1 MATCNCLLLLFIFVA
16 ILESLL
22 FAVIYAGWSSYVY
35 ILIDYGFYIELC
47 ETNKLSSNIVGNNS
61 VSLMLNNLQT
71 VQNNNA
77 DSFYTA
83 ISDQNLSTYSLENT
97 TLNRHSCK
105 EQQEQLHLLYS
116 ISMVPIFIL
125 GLCWGPL
132 IYKFGVTGPKI
143 LSIIITCCG
152 CLFLGFVNRDMPLLI
167 VPGMVCVGVGGICLL
182 TINLKISSL
191 LTIGSGLYIAILSGA
206 CDSSVITFRII
217 KVFHDYGVPYKYP
230 FIGFVIL
237 HIIVAGS
244 SLLLHRKFDIKPKDE
259 QISEI
264 TDEINSNNTE
274 TLLEKEKVLDCS
286 FERSYNKNQENYT
299 VNKCPSLKDSL
310 CCLPT
315 ISFLFIMSVF
325 MLNFLYYI
333 GTINSRLQNAVPD
346 QVSYF
351 TNVLSYIMFSGIVTA
366 FLPGSMAEW
375 QRKLFKDRKVMKQRT
390 LLPNILPLTIVSVL
404 GIVLHIL
411 SFFTS
416 ETTLYIEFV
425 VFTVFRS
432 FLFSSAMLFVVSAY
446 PLNHTNVIF
455 PLGLCTGGI
464 FSLSQYAIFLWYN
477 QSTNAQFQVKIFMI
491 LLLVTSLVHP
501 LILFITAK
509 GACKKKDTEGKVFV
523 TSREKTTDL

>member
-35 ILIDYGFYIELC
+35 ILIDYGFYIDLC
-47 ETNKLSSNIVGNNS
+47 ETNKLSSNITGNNS
-61 VSLMLNNLQT
+61 VSLMLSNLPNIPDNN
-71 VQNNNA
+71 
-77 DSFYTA
+77 TA
-83 ISDQNLSTYSLENT
+83 ISEQNFSTSSLQNT
-97 TLNRHSCK
+97 TIHRHSCK
-105 EQQEQLHLLYS
+105 EQQEHLHLLYS
-116 ISMVPIFIL
+116 ISMVPIFL
-125 GLCWGPL
+125 LSLCWGPL
-132 IYKFGVTGPKI
+132 IYKFGVTGPKL
-143 LSIIITCCG
+143 LSIIIICSG
-152 CLFLGFVNRDMPLLI
+152 CLFLGFVNPDMPLLI
-167 VPGMVCVGVGGICLL
+167 VPGIVCVGVGGICLM

-206 CDSSVITFRII
+206 YDSSVITFRII
-217 KVFHDYGVPYKYP
+217 KVFHDYGVPYRYP

-244 SLLLHRKFDIKPKDE
+244 SLLLHRKFDIKSTDE
-259 QISEI
+259 QKSETI
-264 TDEINSNNTE
+264 VKINSNNTGMF
-274 TLLEKEKVLDCS
+274 LEKEKGLDGS
-286 FERSYNKNQENYT
+286 FERTYNENSEIDT
-299 VNKCPSLKDSL
+299 VQNGPSLKDSL

-315 ISFLFIMSVF
+315 ISFLFIMVVF

-351 TNVLSYIMFSGIVTA
+351 TNVLSYIMFSGVVTA
-366 FLPGSMAEW
+366 FLPGIMAES
-375 QRKLFKDRKVMKQRT
+375 QRKLFKDRKVIKQRA
-390 LLPNILPLTIVSVL
+390 LLPNILPLTTVSLL

-425 VFTVFRS
+425 VITVFRS
-432 FLFSSAMLFVVSAY
+432 FLFSSAMLFVVSTY
-446 PLNHTNVIF
+446 PLKHTNVIF

-477 QSTNAQFQVKIFMI
+477 QSTNAQYQVKIFMI

-501 LILFITAK
+501 LILFVTAK
-509 GACKKKDTEGKVFV
+509 DACQKKDTKSKTCVPA
-523 TSREKTTDL
+523 RE